1 MMNKTLSRRTMLRGF
16 GAAIAL
22 PLMDS
27 MSPAWAAP
35 AAARVSGNG
44 ATRLVF
50 CYVPNGI
57 IMGDWTPAAA
67 GPLGDFKRIM
77 KPLESMRKK
86 LTVISGLT
94 HNTGRALGDGP
105 GDHAR
110 AASTFLTGVHPK
122 KTASAAISLGIS
134 ADQVAAQSIGRQT
147 RLASLELTL
156 ESGRQAGNCDSG
168 YSCAYSNNISWRSA
182 TTPNPPEYNPRVVF
196 ERMFGNVDPAETPAL
211 RARRERYDRSILDF
225 VLEDAGSLKREIG
238 ATDRRKLDE
247 YLTAVREV
255 EIRIAG
261 AEKLSAEASNLS
273 TLAPG
278 FEKPAGVPVDY
289 AEYSRL
295 MFDLMALAL
304 QTDQTRVMTL
314 MMAREGS
321 NRPYREIGI
330 SDGHHGLTHHQN
342 KADWIEKITQINEYH
357 VRQFAYFIQKLDSIQ
372 DGDSTLLDRSMIV
385 YGSSIADGNRHTHH
399 DLPILLA
406 GGGNRQIRAG
416 RHLLYPK
423 ETQLTN
429 LYLTLLESMNVPA
442 AYSLGD
448 STGPLKH
455 LVDL

>member
-1 MMNKTLSRRTMLRGF
+1 MLRGF
-16 GAAIAL
+16 GTALGL
-22 PLMDS
+22 PLMEA
-27 MSPAWAAP
+27 MSPALAAP
-35 AAARVSGNG
+35 AARASGNG
-44 ATRLVF
+44 AARLIF

-57 IMGDWTPAAA
+57 IMGDWTPDST
-67 GPLGDFKRIM
+67 GPLTGDFKRIM
-77 KPLESMRKK
+77 KPLEPMRKK
-86 LTVISGLT
+86 LSVLSGLT

-110 AASTFLTGVHPK
+110 AAATFLTGVHPK

-134 ADQVAAQSIGRQT
+134 VDQVAAQALGNQT
-147 RLASLELTL
+147 RIASLELTL

-168 YSCAYSNNISWRSA
+168 YSCAYTNNISWRSA
-182 TTPNPPEYNPRVVF
+182 TTPNPPEYNPRVIF
-196 ERMFGNVDPAETPAL
+196 ERMFGNADPAETPVL
-211 RARRERYDRSILDF
+211 RARQERYQRSILDF
-225 VLEDAGSLKREIG
+225 VLADAASLKGDLGI
-238 ATDRRKLDE
+238 TDRRKLDE

-255 EIRIAG
+255 ETRIAA
-261 AEKLSAEASNLS
+261 AERLSADRRNLS
-273 TLAPG
+273 ELAPG

-289 AEYSRL
+289 SEYSRL

-304 QTDQTRVMTL
+304 QTDQTRIMTL

-342 KADWIEKITQINEYH
+342 NAEWIEKIRQINEFH

-399 DLPILLA
+399 DLPIVVA

-416 RHLLYPK
+416 RHLLYPI
-423 ETQLTN
+423 ETPLTN
-429 LYLTLLESMNVPA
+429 LYLTLLETMGVPA
-442 AYSLGD
+442 AAELGD
-448 STGPLKH
+448 STGRLNH

>member
-1 MMNKTLSRRTMLRGF
+1 MLRGF
-16 GAAIAL
+16 GAALAL
-22 PLMDS
+22 PYMDA
-27 MSPAWAAP
+27 MAAP
-35 AAARVSGNG
+35 ATRVSTKG

-50 CYVPNGI
+50 CYVPNGV
-57 IMGDWTPAAA
+57 IMGDWTPSTV
-67 GPLGDFKRIM
+67 GPLAEFPRIM
-77 KPLESMRKK
+77 KPLEPMRKK

-122 KTASAAISLGIS
+122 KTASAEISLGIS
-134 ADQVAAQSIGRQT
+134 ADQVAAQAVGHET
-147 RLASLELTL
+147 RIPSLELTL

-168 YSCAYSNNISWRSA
+168 YSCVYSNNISWRGA
-182 TTPNPPEYNPRVVF
+182 TTPNPPEYNPRIIF
-196 ERMFGNVDPAETPAL
+196 ERMFGNADPSETAAS
-211 RARRERYDRSILDF
+211 RARRERYNRSILDF
-225 VLEDAGSLKREIG
+225 VLEDAGMLKSNLG

-255 EIRIAG
+255 ETRIAA
-261 AEKLSAEASNLS
+261 AEKLNADAPNLS
-273 TLAPG
+273 LLAPG

-295 MFDLMALAL
+295 MFDLMALAF

-330 SDGHHGLTHHQN
+330 SDGHHGLTHHRN
-342 KADWIEKITQINEYH
+342 NEEWIEKIRQINEYH

-372 DGDSTLLDRSMIV
+372 DGEASLLDRSVIV
-385 YGSSIADGNRHTHH
+385 YGSSISDGNRHTHH
-399 DLPILLA
+399 DLPIVVA
-406 GGGNRQIRAG
+406 GGANRQLRTGG
-416 RHLLYPK
+416 RHVQYPK
-423 ETQLTN
+423 ETPLTN
-429 LYLTLLESMNVPA
+429 LYLTLLETMNVPA
-442 AYSLGD
+442 ESLGD
-448 STGPLKH
+448 STGPLNH

>member
-1 MMNKTLSRRTMLRGF
+1 MTDKGLSRRTMLRGF
-16 GAAIAL
+16 GAALAL
-22 PLMDS
+22 PLLEAM
-27 MSPAWAAP
+27 PP
-35 AAARVSGNG
+35 ARVSGNG
-44 ATRLVF
+44 ATRLIF

-57 IMGDWTPAAA
+57 IMNDWTPAAT
-67 GPLGDFKRIM
+67 GPLAADFKRIM
-77 KPLESMRKK
+77 KPLEPMRQK

-110 AASTFLTGVHPK
+110 AASTYLTGVHPR

-134 ADQVAAQSIGRQT
+134 ADQVAAQAIGGQT

-182 TTPNPPEYNPRVVF
+182 TTPNPPEYNPRVIF
-196 ERMFGNVDPAETPAL
+196 ERMFGAADPSETPAL
-211 RARRERYDRSILDF
+211 RARRERYNRSILDF
-225 VLEDAGSLKREIG
+225 VLEDAGSLKSTLG

-255 EIRIAG
+255 ETRIAA
-261 AEKLSAEASNLS
+261 AEKLSADAPDLVA
-273 TLAPG
+273 LAPG

-289 AEYSRL
+289 ADYSKL

-330 SDGHHGLTHHQN
+330 SDGHHGLTHHRN
-342 KADWIEKITQINEYH
+342 NAEWIEKITQINEYH
-357 VRQFAYFIQKLDSIQ
+357 VRQFAYFVRKLDSIQ
-372 DGDSTLLDRSMIV
+372 DGEATLLDRSMIV
-385 YGSSIADGNRHTHH
+385 YGSGIADGNRHTHH
-399 DLPILLA
+399 ELPIVVA
-406 GGGNRQIRAG
+406 GGGNRQIQGG
-416 RHLLYPK
+416 RHLQYPK
-423 ETQLTN
+423 ETPLTN

-442 AYSLGD
+442 AYALGD

>member
-1 MMNKTLSRRTMLRGF
+1 MTDKALSRRTMLRGF
-16 GAAIAL
+16 GAALAL
-22 PLMDS
+22 PLMDA
-27 MSPAWAAP
+27 MAAP
-35 AAARVSGNG
+35 AARSSGTG
-44 ATRLVF
+44 AARLVF

-57 IMGDWTPAAA
+57 IMGDWTPDAT

-77 KPLESMRKK
+77 KPLEPMRKK
-86 LTVISGLT
+86 ISVLSGLT

-122 KTASAAISLGIS
+122 KSASAAISLGIS
-134 ADQVAAQSIGRQT
+134 VDQVAAQAIGHQT

-182 TTPNPPEYNPRVVF
+182 TTPNPPEYNPRVIF
-196 ERMFGNVDPAETPAL
+196 ERMFGNADPSETAAS
-211 RARRERYDRSILDF
+211 RARRERYNRSILDF
-225 VLEDAGSLKREIG
+225 VLEDAGSLKGGLG
-238 ATDRRKLDE
+238 ATDGRKLDE

-255 EIRIAG
+255 ETRIAA
-261 AEKLSAEASNLS
+261 AEKLSADAPKLGE
-273 TLAPG
+273 LAPG

-304 QTDQTRVMTL
+304 QTDQTRIATL

-330 SDGHHGLTHHQN
+330 SDGHHGLTHHRN
-342 KADWIEKITQINEYH
+342 NAEWIEKIRQINEYH

-372 DGDSTLLDRSMIV
+372 DGDATLLDRSMIV

-399 DLPILLA
+399 DLPIVVA
-406 GGGNRQIRAG
+406 GGGNRQIRGG
-416 RHLLYPK
+416 RHLLYPR

-429 LYLTLLESMNVPA
+429 LYLTLLETMGVPSVGA
-442 AYSLGD
+442 LGD
-448 STGPLKH
+448 STGPLRH